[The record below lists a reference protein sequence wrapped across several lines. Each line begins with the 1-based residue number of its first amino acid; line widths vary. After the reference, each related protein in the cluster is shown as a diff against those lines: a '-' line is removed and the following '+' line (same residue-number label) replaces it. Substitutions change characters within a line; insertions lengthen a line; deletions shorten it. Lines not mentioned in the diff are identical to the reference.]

1 MSGSSPARTNPTGP
15 RAAWLCSQRTGESV
29 YDGKL
34 TQIKGRGN
42 STWKGAKRP
51 YQIKLDKKTDLLQ
64 TGDSADKAKTWVLLA
79 NFYDPSAVRNML
91 ALDLGRALQMECNM
105 GYRRCACSMTASSA
119 ACTS

>member
-1 MSGSSPARTNPTGP
+1 MALL
-15 RAAWLCSQRTGESV
+15 AADGESV

-64 TGDSADKAKTWVLLA
+64 TGDSADKGQDVGPAGKFL
-79 NFYDPSAVRNML
+79 
-91 ALDLGRALQMECNM
+91 
-105 GYRRCACSMTASSA
+105 
-119 ACTS
+119 